1 MAEFISTVCSTYIL
15 PRIAEA
21 LVILMTLRQ
30 EEKLTR
36 RMSYLAGD
44 ISSWDQVRIPNNKSM
59 GINARIVEFNIAI
72 S

>member
-15 PRIAEA
+15 PRIAEV

-36 RMSYLAGD
+36 RMSYLARD
-44 ISSWDQVRIPNNKSM
+44 ISSWDHVRIPSN
-59 GINARIVEFNIAI
+59 
-72 S
+72 